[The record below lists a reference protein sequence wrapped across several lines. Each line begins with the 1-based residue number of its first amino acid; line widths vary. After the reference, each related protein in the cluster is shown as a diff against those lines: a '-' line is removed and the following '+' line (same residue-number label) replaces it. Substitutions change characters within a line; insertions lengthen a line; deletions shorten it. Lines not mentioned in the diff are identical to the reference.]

1 MKNYE
6 QEINLYFELK
16 GTPESSRESYLR
28 RMEAFIRF
36 IQNQNKWLDD
46 IAETAIQHYILCLKK
61 EKRSLPEPSITIF
74 PVSAGSI
81 PLS

>member
-28 RMEAFIRF
+28 RMQAFITY
-36 IQNQNKWLDD
+36 IQN
-46 IAETAIQHYILCLKK
+46 
-61 EKRSLPEPSITIF
+61 
-74 PVSAGSI
+74 
-81 PLS
+81 